1 MGSLVEPTVLAQT
14 KKTKKGKQPAQQP
27 SLPSQALLVDLCTR
41 FVANVPP
48 EELESFE
55 RMMFHIEQAH
65 WFYEDNVREEHG
77 GLKSLSLREFAVQMF
92 TQCSILKKYTQF
104 VDDIY
109 KNFNAYKQAVPTH
122 GAIILNPKMDK
133 VLLVQGYSKNASWG
147 FPKGKV
153 NKDEEPSTCAIREVL
168 EETGFDI
175 SPLLEEHN
183 VIDKSRVGQ
192 STRCYIIPNVP
203 EDTRFETRTKGEI
216 GSIAWHLIS
225 SIPKNPKDTIGDGQ
239 KTKAV
244 DVKRFYNVAPFL
256 APLQKWIKARRLEYK
271 KNIVDGASGVSNQT
285 SEVTAQI
292 GYPDAW
298 ENFAIDVPRVMSHL
312 AHLGSPVLC

>member
-1 MGSLVEPTVLAQT
+1 MLHHPQRPRRRAH
-14 KKTKKGKQPAQQP
+14 
-27 SLPSQALLVDLCTR
+27 SQ
-41 FVANVPP
+41 
-48 EELESFE
+48 
-55 RMMFHIEQAH
+55 
-65 WFYEDNVREEHG
+65 
-77 GLKSLSLREFAVQMF
+77 
-92 TQCSILKKYTQF
+92 
-104 VDDIY
+104 
-109 KNFNAYKQAVPTH
+109 
-122 GAIILNPKMDK
+122 
-133 VLLVQGYSKNASWG
+133 
-147 FPKGKV
+147 
-153 NKDEEPSTCAIREVL
+153 
-168 EETGFDI
+168 
-175 SPLLEEHN
+175 
-183 VIDKSRVGQ
+183 
-192 STRCYIIPNVP
+192 
-203 EDTRFETRTKGEI
+203 TRFETRTKGEI